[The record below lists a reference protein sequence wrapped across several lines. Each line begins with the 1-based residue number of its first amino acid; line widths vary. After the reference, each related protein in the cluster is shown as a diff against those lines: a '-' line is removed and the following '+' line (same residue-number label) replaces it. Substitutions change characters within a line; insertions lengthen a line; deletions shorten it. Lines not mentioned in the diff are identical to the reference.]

1 MQKNI
6 YQIILNRNGLISL
19 KDKNVI
25 FISSTGG
32 HLDEL
37 LHLKKLFSKYNS
49 FIITEKTKSNKQ
61 LKEKYSNVYFL
72 VYGTR
77 KYIISYFFKAIFNI
91 VKSIILFFKIK
102 PKVVITTGTH
112 TAVPMCYIA
121 KLFRKKIIY
130 IETFANKNTKTLT
143 GKLIYPIANT
153 FIVQWEEMLKLY
165 PKAIYAGS
173 IY

>member
-1 MQKNI
+1 MYLKN
-6 YQIILNRNGLISL
+6 
-19 KDKNVI
+19 KNVI

-37 LHLKKLFSKYNS
+37 LQLKALFSKYNS

-61 LKEKYSNVYFL
+61 LKDKYDNVHFL

-77 KYIISYFFKAIFNI
+77 KYIITYFFKAIFNVI
-91 VKSIILFFKIK
+91 KSLILFFKIK
-102 PKVVITTGTH
+102 PKVIVTTGTH

-121 KLFRKKIIY
+121 KIFRKKVIY
-130 IETFANKNTKTLT
+130 IETYANRSTKTLT
-143 GKLIYPIANT
+143 GRMIYPIADT

-165 PKAIYAGS
+165 PKAIYTGS